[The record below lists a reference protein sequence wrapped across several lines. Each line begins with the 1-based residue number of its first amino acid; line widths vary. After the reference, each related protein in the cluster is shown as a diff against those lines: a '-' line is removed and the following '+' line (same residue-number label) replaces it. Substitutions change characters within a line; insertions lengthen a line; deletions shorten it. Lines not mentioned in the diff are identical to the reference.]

1 MVPQARRILGFGI
14 SSECVAC
21 CTTSVTS
28 FITGFLLSCREY
40 RFDKHV
46 KNRTILPDHLIVKS
60 RGTDIFT
67 QELTRVTIDHDYS
80 QRYFDTFS
88 SKLPLFL

>member
-1 MVPQARRILGFGI
+1 MVPQARRIVGFGI
-14 SSECVAC
+14 SSECVVC
-21 CTTSVTS
+21 CTTSVI
-28 FITGFLLSCREY
+28 FITGFLVSCREY
-40 RFDKHV
+40 HFDKHV
-46 KNRTILPDHLIVKS
+46 KKRTILPDHLIVKS